1 MSAAQQV
8 LLSSTVRDQ
17 KKMWVADVVLRRAAR
32 LVPVE
37 LLDPELPIELD
48 SINVP
53 AARAACLRNL
63 EFLQTVGCQVPLK
76 GGFWRDL
83 MRACEMLDCPDRTAP
98 LVSEYRAALQ
108 RVGT

>member
-1 MSAAQQV
+1 M
-8 LLSSTVRDQ
+8 SSTRQDE

-32 LVPVE
+32 LVPFA
-37 LLDPELPIELD
+37 LPGPELPIDLD

-53 AARAACLRNL
+53 AAREANLRNL
-63 EFLQTVGCQVPLK
+63 DLLQTVGSQVHLK

-83 MRACEMLDCPDRTAP
+83 MRACEMLDCPNRMPP
-98 LVSEYRAALQ
+98 LVSQYRAALQ